1 MYNKDKVKEVHI
13 MGLIMGVLL
22 NTHPTGA
29 TPTESTHRDLK
40 DRRKRH
46 GIGLE
51 PENVIGSTYT
61 DTLRYSMDPRV

>member
-1 MYNKDKVKEVHI
+1 
-13 MGLIMGVLL
+13 MGVLL
-22 NTHPTGA
+22 STHPPMRHAPVLPLHPTGA

-46 GIGLE
+46 GIGLG

-61 DTLRYSMDPRV
+61 DTLRYNMDPRV